1 MAGAKVRL
9 PQYRGVVMGRGGMV
23 ASANPLASAAGLQV
37 LREGGTA
44 ADAVIAAALVT
55 GVTICGT
62 NGLGGD
68 MFCLYYDAASRTVT
82 GFNGSGAAG
91 QLATIDEMRKRGV
104 SILPFR
110 GPLTCTVPGAI
121 HGYAELHGRF
131 GTMPW
136 PRLFDDAIRYAGEGH
151 PVHERTAN
159 ALNIASQELR
169 DETEWHKVYASAG
182 RTPKA
187 GEVLAQPDYA
197 RSLRLVAEG
206 GREAYYQGEIGRR
219 IVQTLEQ
226 RGGLLTDADLAAHTT
241 EVYTPLSTTY
251 RGLTVH
257 ETRPPSQGFLVLEM
271 LNIIEQDDIASMGFG
286 SAEAIHL
293 MVEAKKLAFAD
304 RIAHMGDPRHVDA
317 PTDEL
322 ISKAYAAD
330 RRRLIDRARAQ
341 NAVPAGMPRGVAAD
355 TTYLCAVDGKGN
367 AASFIHTLFAGMGS
381 GVTVPGTGI
390 VLTNRGAAFSLDPAH
405 PNAMQPGKRTMH
417 TLNCYA
423 LTQGDEL
430 VLVGGTPGADS
441 QPQWNVQ
448 TLTNLYDFGMNVQ
461 QAVEAPRWVSTPG
474 TQPATWND
482 EYVLQL
488 EEGFDPETVAGLE
501 RLGHTIQMAPLG
513 LGGHVQLIR
522 RDPQSGVLFGAS
534 DPRGDGAAMTF

>member
-1 MAGAKVRL
+1 
-9 PQYRGVVMGRGGMV
+9 MV
-23 ASANPLASAAGLQV
+23 ASANPLATAAGVQV

-68 MFCLYYDAASRTVT
+68 MFCLYYDAASRTMT

-91 QLATIDEMRKRGV
+91 QRATIDEMQKRGV

-110 GPLTCTVPGAI
+110 GPLTCTVPGAV
-121 HGYAELHGRF
+121 HGYAELHARF
-131 GTMPW
+131 GVMPW
-136 PRLFDDAIRYAGEGH
+136 SRLFDEAIRYAEQGH

-159 ALNIASQELR
+159 ALANAAQELYE
-169 DETEWHKVYASAG
+169 ETEWRKVYAASG
-182 RTPKA
+182 RTPKT
-187 GEVLAQPDYA
+187 GEILVQPDYA
-197 RSLRLVAEG
+197 RSLRLIAEG
-206 GREAYYQGEIGRR
+206 GCEAYYRGEIGRR
-219 IVQTLEQ
+219 IVHTLEQ
-226 RGGLLTDADLAAHTT
+226 RGGLLTEADLAAHTT
-241 EVYTPLSTTY
+241 EVYTPLSNTY
-251 RGLTVH
+251 RGRTVH

-271 LNIIEQDDIASMGFG
+271 LNIIEGDDLAAMGFG

-304 RIAHMGDPRHVDA
+304 RIAHLGDPRFVDV

-322 ISKAYAAD
+322 ISKPYAAA
-330 RRRLIDRARAQ
+330 RRRQIDMARAQ
-341 NAVPAGMPRGVAAD
+341 TSVPAGMPRGVAAD
-355 TTYLCAVDGKGN
+355 TTYLCAVDSKGN
-367 AASFIHTLFAGMGS
+367 AASFIHTLFASMGS

-405 PNAMQPGKRTMH
+405 PNAMAPGKRTMH

-423 LTQGDEL
+423 VTQGDEL
-430 VLVGGTPGADS
+430 LLVGGTPGADS

-461 QAVEAPRWVSTPG
+461 QAVEAARWVSLPG
-474 TQPATWND
+474 TQPATWHD
-482 EYVLQL
+482 AYVLQL
-488 EEGFDPETVAGLE
+488 EEGFDPETVAKLE
-501 RLGHTIQMAPLG
+501 RLGHQIQLAPLG

-522 RDPQSGVLFGAS
+522 RDPETGVLFGAS
-534 DPRGDGAAMTF
+534 DPRGDGAAMGF